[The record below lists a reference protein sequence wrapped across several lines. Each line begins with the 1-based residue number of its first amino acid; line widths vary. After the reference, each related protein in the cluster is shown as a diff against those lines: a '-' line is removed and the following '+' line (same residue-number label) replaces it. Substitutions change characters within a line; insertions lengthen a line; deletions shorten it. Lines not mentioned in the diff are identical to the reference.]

1 MIKIMFLFLSLFLAS
16 CVQEPKTV
24 DASSQFAIPAE
35 FQDCLFASMTSMY
48 GREMTVVRCPLSAT
62 TTTVNQK
69 SPQRSVV
76 IDGVEYVNKDILK
89 EENKND
95 TIHDKGTVQRD
106 MSQQRQE

>member
-1 MIKIMFLFLSLFLAS
+1 MIKIIVLFLSLFLAS

-24 DASSQFAIPAE
+24 DASSQFAVPAE

-95 TIHDKGTVQRD
+95 TIYDKGAVQGN
-106 MSQQRQE
+106 MPGERQE